1 MEILEK
7 TPTKLILRHR
17 PLGLWMAAGI
27 CIVLIPFLLILL
39 AVTNTWIFYLFWFPL
54 LPIFSILFGVFILL
68 YAGQS
73 VSCRFDKV
81 QGVVRLQRQGW
92 RQKQVI
98 EYPLR
103 EIINVELDSR
113 TRESAV
119 NQRIVLVLRTGH
131 AQPLSLNHNADWKDK
146 QATLDTIREF
156 LGMTDKKI

>member
-17 PLGLWMAAGI
+17 PLGLWMIAGI
-27 CIVLIPFLLILL
+27 CIVLIPFLLMVMAI
-39 AVTNTWIFYLFWFPL
+39 TNTWIFYLFWFPL
-54 LPIFSILFGVFILL
+54 LPIFSIILGVFIWL

-73 VSCRFDKV
+73 VRCRFDKV
-81 QGVVRLQRQGW
+81 QGVVTLQRQGW

-113 TRESAV
+113 SREAAT
-119 NQRIVLVLRTGH
+119 QQIVLVLRTGH
-131 AQPLSLNHNADWKDK
+131 AQPLSLNHNANWKDK

-156 LGMTDKKI
+156 LGMPLK